1 MMQEVTRTYL
11 QKAKIGRKQSYQN
24 LAVFPLL
31 SPYATAPDYIMLDE
45 ALDRGLM
52 EVAEVH
58 ESGSVPSQA
67 PRRDLLFYHTAFCTG
82 PGFDVSSCLDE
93 QSYWEKSQ

>member
-11 QKAKIGRKQSYQN
+11 EKAKIGRKQSYQN

-31 SPYATAPDYIMLDE
+31 SPYATALDYIMLDE

-58 ESGSVPSQA
+58 ESGSVPELKVVNKSSKMILILDGEELVGAKQK
-67 PRRDLLFYHTAFCTG
+67 RRNRY
-82 PGFDVSSCLDE
+82 
-93 QSYWEKSQ
+93 

>member
-1 MMQEVTRTYL
+1 MQEVTRTYL
-11 QKAKIGRKQSYQN
+11 EKAKIGRKQSYQN

-31 SPYATAPDYIMLDE
+31 SAYATALDYIMLDE

-58 ESGSVPSQA
+58 ESGSVPELKVVNKSSKMILILDGEELVGAKQK
-67 PRRDLLFYHTAFCTG
+67 RRNRY
-82 PGFDVSSCLDE
+82 
-93 QSYWEKSQ
+93 